1 MTDLAPNHE
10 PHWPPVGTGLWTRWW
25 GYLVRW
31 LVFGLVVHLFQPVD
45 SDLDLYWM
53 QKLDQA
59 LIGLAFGLA
68 GAVVF
73 TLAENKFNTPRV
85 QWKSWLI
92 VLVTWLFVKT
102 VFVSVI
108 VALG

>member
-45 SDLDLYWM
+45 SELDLYWI

-59 LIGLAFGLA
+59 LIGLAFGWCRGIHPGREQIQHARVRGSLA
-68 GAVVF
+68 DRLGHLAVRQDGVRQRDRC
-73 TLAENKFNTPRV
+73 P
-85 QWKSWLI
+85 
-92 VLVTWLFVKT
+92 
-102 VFVSVI
+102 
-108 VALG
+108 G